1 MSQVAV
7 IGAGEIGGAVAHA
20 LARRAAVNELT
31 IVDER
36 IDAAR
41 GKALDIQQSG
51 PIDRFETRLG
61 ATGDV
66 LAAAGAQVIVVADAL
81 GQGEW
86 QAEAGLALVRR
97 LVTAGTRS
105 TFVFAGPRQMWLMET
120 AARELSIPADRL
132 IGSAAT
138 ALASAARALVAL
150 DVNGSG
156 VDVQLTLAGRPPAIV
171 IGWSTATI
179 NGSPVA
185 DRLPAHRLLAI
196 SQTVERLWPMGPYAI
211 ASATAVVVEG
221 LLRGSRQLVPALVM
235 FDGEL
240 GLRRVAGILPL
251 ELGQGRILKRVTPVL
266 SPQERTEAITKL
278 TKTRV

>member
-1 MSQVAV
+1 MSEVV
-7 IGAGEIGGAVAHA
+7 IVGAGEIGGAVAHA
-20 LARRAAVNELT
+20 LARRAVVNELT

-36 IDAAR
+36 VDAAR

-51 PIDRFETRLG
+51 PIEHFETRLT
-61 ATGDV
+61 ATSDV
-66 LAAAGAQVIVVADAL
+66 LAAAGARVIVVADAL

-86 QAEAGLALVRR
+86 QAESGLALIRR
-97 LVTAGTRS
+97 LVTAGTRA

-120 AARELSIPADRL
+120 AARELAIPVDRL

-138 ALASAARALVAL
+138 ALAGAARALVAL
-150 DVNGSG
+150 DLNGSG

-171 IGWSTATI
+171 IGWSTATV
-179 NGSPVA
+179 NGSPIS

-196 SQTVERLWPMGPYAI
+196 SQTVERLWPIGPYAI
-211 ASATAVVVEG
+211 ASSTAVVVQG
-221 LLRGSRQLVPALVM
+221 LLQGSRQLIPALAM

-251 ELGQGRILKRVTPVL
+251 ELGQGRIVRRVTPVL

-278 TKTRV
+278 SR

>member
-1 MSQVAV
+1 MSRVV
-7 IGAGEIGGAVAHA
+7 ILGAGEIGGAVAHA
-20 LARRAAVNELT
+20 LARRALVGELT

-51 PIDRFETRLG
+51 PIDRFETRLT
-61 ATGDV
+61 ATSDI

-81 GQGEW
+81 EQGEW
-86 QAEAGLALVRR
+86 QAEPGLALIRR
-97 LVTAGTRS
+97 LVTAGTRA

-120 AARELSIPADRL
+120 AARELSVPADRL

-138 ALASAARALVAL
+138 ALAGAARALVAL
-150 DVNGSG
+150 DLDGSG

-171 IGWSTATI
+171 IGWSTATV
-179 NGSPVA
+179 NGSPIS
-185 DRLPAHRLLAI
+185 DRLPPHRLLAI
-196 SQTVERLWPMGPYAI
+196 SQAVERLWPTGPYAI
-211 ASATAVVVEG
+211 ASATAVVIQG
-221 LLRGSRQLVPALVM
+221 LLRGSRKLIPALAM

-240 GLRRVAGILPL
+240 GLRRVAGVLLL

-266 SPQERTEAITKL
+266 SPQERTETVTKL
-278 TKTRV
+278 SR